1 MALAKLVASSERL
14 IVALQEVQ
22 VVEPLG
28 ETVQFLFDGLLS
40 LAYSREIEISIASL
54 QPKADLLEVVGVVFV
69 VFLYVLI

>member
-1 MALAKLVASSERL
+1 MALAKLVAGSERL

-28 ETVQFLFDGLLS
+28 ETVQLLFDGLLS
-40 LAYSREIEISIASL
+40 LAYSREIEIAIASL
-54 QPKADLLEVVGVVFV
+54 QSKADLLEVVGVVFV

>member
-1 MALAKLVASSERL
+1 MALAKLVASGERL

-28 ETVQFLFDGLLS
+28 ETVQLLLDGLLS
-40 LAYSREIEISIASL
+40 LGYSREIEITIASL

>member
-14 IVALQEVQ
+14 IVAFQEVQ

-28 ETVQFLFDGLLS
+28 ETVQLLFDGLLS
-40 LAYSREIEISIASL
+40 LAYSREIEIAIASL

-69 VFLYVLI
+69 VLLYVLI